1 VTEPTANPAVRALA
15 KSDAGVA
22 LELSTAAGWNQTAAD
37 WEMLLRLAPDGCFG
51 IDADGKLRATATLF
65 SYGQR
70 LGWIG
75 MVLTDANYRRRG
87 FARTLFEHVLR
98 ISDERGI
105 ECLKLDATDQGQ
117 PLYEGFGFRVEQP
130 VERWWRSG
138 NPDAKPLPPR
148 PEITGEFRDM
158 DEQAFGVDRGELLKA
173 VAQRSAIFANAD
185 GYALLR
191 PGIKASYTGP
201 CVARNVESARDLMTA
216 CIVEAGAKDCFW
228 DLLPGHHAAA
238 ELARELG
245 FAPRRKLIRMLRGLQ
260 CGGRQNW
267 IHAIAGFE
275 LG

>member
-1 VTEPTANPAVRALA
+1 MTAPATNTALRALA

-98 ISDERGI
+98 IADERGI

-117 PLYEGFGFRVEQP
+117 PLYESFGFRVEQP
-130 VERWWRSG
+130 VERWWRGG
-138 NPDAKPLPPR
+138 NPDSKALPPR
-148 PEITGEFRDM
+148 PEITGQFRDL
-158 DEQAFGVDRGELLKA
+158 DEQAFGVDRGALLKA
-173 VAQRSAIFANAD
+173 VAKRSAIFANAD

-191 PGIKASYTGP
+191 PGIKASYAGP
-201 CVARNVESARDLMTA
+201 CVARNAESARDLMTA
-216 CIVEAGAKDCFW
+216 CIVEAGAENCFW
-228 DLLPGHHAAA
+228 DLLPGHHSAA

-245 FAPRRKLIRMLRGLQ
+245 FEPRRKLIRMLRGSQ
-260 CGGRQNW
+260 SGGRQGW
-267 IHAIAGFE
+267 IYAIAGFE